1 MIKTLRLL
9 KQITSKEGEAVLFLN
24 KLYNHKPNL
33 PALKDEMRTAEL
45 VAN

>member
-9 KQITSKEGEAVLFLN
+9 KQIISKKEELVLFLN

-33 PALKDEMRTAEL
+33 PALNDEMRKANL
-45 VAN
+45 VTN